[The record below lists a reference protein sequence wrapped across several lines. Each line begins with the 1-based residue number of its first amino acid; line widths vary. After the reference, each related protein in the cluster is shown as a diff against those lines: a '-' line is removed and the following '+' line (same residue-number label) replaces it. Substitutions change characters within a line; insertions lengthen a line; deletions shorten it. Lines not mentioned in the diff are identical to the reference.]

1 MASPEIYLCVRR
13 TLDWQDEA
21 QVEANLIPS
30 FLPKLRAWNAT
41 FDVPYHVFR
50 HRLKQIAQMSLARV
64 ADALCAPPEAIP
76 HGAIVA
82 PVDDD
87 DWFAP
92 DLAERIREVY
102 DPAAVGY
109 RWTRGLI
116 EVPVPAAPRPW
127 YLFRRVKGHTCATNN
142 YAISN
147 FADAGPLLLSHMQA
161 SRYFDEHHDRIK
173 QMPAVLGIQNRN
185 LSSQTAMGWRRP
197 SVTRDEL
204 VRSHERHRALY
215 ASLEL
220 PPGRGWARPYVD
232 RMAELMQQLGVR

>member
-1 MASPEIYLCVRR
+1 MAGPAIYLCVRR

-21 QVEANLIPS
+21 QVEANLMPH
-30 FLPKLRAWNAT
+30 FRPKVRVWNAT

-50 HRLKQIAQMSLARV
+50 HRLKQIAQMSLGRV
-64 ADALCAPPEAIP
+64 TDALCAPPEAIP

-92 DLAERIREVY
+92 DLAERIREAY
-102 DPAAVGY
+102 DPTAVGY
-109 RWTRGLI
+109 RWIRGLI
-116 EVPVPAAPRPW
+116 EVPVPAARRPW
-127 YLFRRVKGHTCATNN
+127 YHFWRSKGHTCDTNN

-147 FADAGPLLLSHMQA
+147 FADAGPLLRSHIKA
-161 SRYFDEHHDRIK
+161 GRYFDEHRDRIK
-173 QMPAVLGIQNRN
+173 QMPGVLGIQNRN
-185 LSSQTAMGWRRP
+185 VSSQTAIGWRHP

-220 PPGRGWARPYVD
+220 SPELGWARPYVD